1 MKRMYVTVGV
11 AKYVVEE
18 WAIDIKD
25 EEDPRDVFDYINK
38 HPQSFFWEYD
48 PTLVYSEDMSDEIEE
63 VIEWRTNEDNT
74 SSS

>member
-25 EEDPRDVFDYINK
+25 EEDPRNVFDYINK
-38 HPQSFFWEYD
+38 HPQIFFWEYD
-48 PTLVYSEDMSDEIEE
+48 PTLMYSEDMSDEIKE
-63 VIEWRTNEDNT
+63 VIEWRTDDDN
-74 SSS
+74 SNPK

>member
-48 PTLVYSEDMSDEIEE
+48 PTLVYLDIS
-63 VIEWRTNEDNT
+63 
-74 SSS
+74 